1 MSEPVFDLEQMRKLT
16 NKDMLLSLVFKDLMS
31 RKGFKD
37 EREVYQI
44 IFNGYVLND
53 SIMEDEYMNC

>member
-16 NKDMLLSLVFKDLMS
+16 NKDRLLSLVFKDLMS

-44 IFNGYVLND
+44 IFNGYVLKD
-53 SIMEDEYMNC
+53 SIIEVEYMNC

>member
-1 MSEPVFDLEQMRKLT
+1 MDEPVFDFKKMMRLT
-16 NKDMLLSLVFKDLMS
+16 NKDRLLSLVFKDLMS

-53 SIMEDEYMNC
+53 SIMEEEYMNC

>member
-1 MSEPVFDLEQMRKLT
+1 MDEPVFDLEKMRKLT
-16 NKDMLLSLVFKDLMS
+16 NKDRLLSLVFKDLMS

>member
-1 MSEPVFDLEQMRKLT
+1 MMKLT
-16 NKDMLLSLVFKDLMS
+16 NKDRLLSLVFNDLMS
-31 RKGFKD
+31 RKDFKD
-37 EREVYQI
+37 EREVYHI

>member
-1 MSEPVFDLEQMRKLT
+1 MSEPIFDLEKMRKLT
-16 NKDMLLSLVFKDLMS
+16 NKDRLLSLVFKDLMS

-37 EREVYQI
+37 EKEVFQI

-53 SIMEDEYMNC
+53 SIMEDEYLNC

>member
-1 MSEPVFDLEQMRKLT
+1 MDEPVFDLEKMMKLT
-16 NKDMLLSLVFKDLMS
+16 NKDRLLSLVFNDLMS
-31 RKGFKD
+31 RKDFKD
-37 EREVYQI
+37 EREVYHI

>member
-1 MSEPVFDLEQMRKLT
+1 MSEPIFDLEKMRKLT
-16 NKDMLLSLVFKDLMS
+16 NKDRLLSLVFKDLMS

-37 EREVYQI
+37 EKEVYQI

>member
-1 MSEPVFDLEQMRKLT
+1 MDEPVFDLEKMMKLT
-16 NKDMLLSLVFKDLMS
+16 NKDRLLSMVFGDLMS

-37 EREVYQI
+37 ESDVYQI

-53 SIMEDEYMNC
+53 PFMEEEYMNC

>member
-1 MSEPVFDLEQMRKLT
+1 MDEPVFDFKKMKRLT
-16 NKDMLLSLVFKDLMS
+16 NKDRLLSLVFKDLMS

-53 SIMEDEYMNC
+53 SIMEEEYMNC

>member
-16 NKDMLLSLVFKDLMS
+16 NKDRLLSLVFKDLMS